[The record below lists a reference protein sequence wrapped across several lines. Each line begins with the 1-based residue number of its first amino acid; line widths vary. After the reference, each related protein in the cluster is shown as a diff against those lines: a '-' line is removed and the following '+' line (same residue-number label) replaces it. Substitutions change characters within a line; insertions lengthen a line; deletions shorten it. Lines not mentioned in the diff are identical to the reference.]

1 MDKVNKTVFWTTR
14 ATRDLQKT
22 IEFYI
27 ELYGKI
33 KAQEIATELRQKTE
47 ILESADVDFTEFG
60 SIDKAF
66 SHLKHTY
73 RKLNHHHCKI
83 TYRIGKSKIYIVRVF
98 DTRQNPKKNL
108 LS

>member
-1 MDKVNKTVFWTTR
+1 MDSVKKPVFWTTR
-14 ATRDLQKT
+14 ATKDLQKT
-22 IEFYI
+22 IQFYI
-27 ELYGKI
+27 ELYGKQ
-33 KAQEIATELRQKTE
+33 KARQIATELRQQTKALNRNN
-47 ILESADVDFTEFG
+47 IDVTASG
-60 SIDKAF
+60 SIDETF

-108 LS
+108 

>member
-1 MDKVNKTVFWTTR
+1 MDKVNKPVFWTTR

-27 ELYGKI
+27 ELYGKV
-33 KAQEIATELRQKTE
+33 KAKEIATELRHRTE
-47 ILESADVDFTEFG
+47 KLERTDVDITASG
-60 SIDKAF
+60 SIDEAF

-98 DTRQNPKKNL
+98 DTRQNPNKNK
-108 LS
+108 

>member
-1 MDKVNKTVFWTTR
+1 MDKVNIPILWTTR

-27 ELYGKI
+27 ELYGRV
-33 KAQEIATELRQKTE
+33 KAREIATEIRQKTE
-47 ILESADVDFTEFG
+47 TLERTDVNITASG

-73 RKLNHHHCKI
+73 RKLNYHHCKI

-98 DTRQNPKKNL
+98 DTRQDPRKNL
-108 LS
+108 

>member
-1 MDKVNKTVFWTTR
+1 MDKVKKPVFWTTR

-27 ELYGKI
+27 ELYGKA
-33 KAQEIATELRQKTE
+33 KAKEIASELRIRTE
-47 ILESADVDFTEFG
+47 TLKQNDLDITASG

-66 SHLKHTY
+66 SHLKHPY

-83 TYRIGKSKIYIVRVF
+83 TYRIGKSKIYVVRVF
-98 DTRQNPKKNL
+98 DTRQNPNKNL
-108 LS
+108 

>member
-1 MDKVNKTVFWTTR
+1 LDKVNKTVFWTSR
-14 ATRDLQKT
+14 ATRDLPKT
-22 IEFYI
+22 IEFYV
-27 ELYGKI
+27 ELYGNV
-33 KAQEIATELRQKTE
+33 KAQKVATELRQKTD
-47 ILESADVDFTEFG
+47 ILQRTDVDFTESG

-83 TYRIGKSKIYIVRVF
+83 TYRIGKSKIYMVRVF

-108 LS
+108 